1 MLKASFKSPFRLGR
15 GKCIHRNHP
24 FVSTSEINTT
34 TTFRGV
40 VGYQPVYLTGW
51 RTSSNE
57 INTYPTIRTCRLIA
71 LTGDILKENA
81 KTEGYSQPGLENLS
95 WIRNVHSSLRTQK
108 RVHTA
113 KERTYHVLKSELL
126 REEHLN

>member
-15 GKCIHRNHP
+15 GKCMHRNQP
-24 FVSTSEINTT
+24 LGSTSEINNTT
-34 TTFRGV
+34 TARGV
-40 VGYQPVYLTGW
+40 VGYSQVYLTGW

-57 INTYPTIRTCRLIA
+57 TNTYPTIHTCRLIA

-81 KTEGYSQPGLENLS
+81 ITKGYSQIGLENLS
-95 WIRNVHSSLRTQK
+95 WIRSVRSSLRTQK
-108 RVHTA
+108 SVYMA
-113 KERTYHVLKSELL
+113 KERTHYVLKSELL